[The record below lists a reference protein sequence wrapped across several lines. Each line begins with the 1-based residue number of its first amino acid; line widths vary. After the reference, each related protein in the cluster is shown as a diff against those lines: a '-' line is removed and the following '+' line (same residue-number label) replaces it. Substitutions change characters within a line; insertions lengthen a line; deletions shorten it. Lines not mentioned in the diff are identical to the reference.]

1 MVVMHYLYDAA
12 REMLRGGLG
21 YWAWVLTLL
30 VVIAA
35 GLWFYVQQL
44 QHGLVVTGMSDQV
57 SWGFYIANFTFLVGV
72 AASAV
77 MVVLGNLLAE
87 YFGVRVDKKYQRA
100 DWSRRPLP
108 TNREPAP
115 NGRSSCWSIT
125 RAR

>member
-30 VVIAA
+30 VAIAA

-57 SWGFYIANFTFLVGV
+57 SWGFYIANFAFLVGV

-77 MVVLGNLLAE
+77 LLVIPA
-87 YFGVRVDKKYQRA
+87 YIFHRA
-100 DWSRRPLP
+100 D
-108 TNREPAP
+108 
-115 NGRSSCWSIT
+115 IKHVV
-125 RAR
+125 